1 MPNNIDNKL
10 SNSILSEI
18 GIDEVTTL
26 EQLYELQFKNA
37 PSNVFLPFA
46 HNTYDIDLS
55 NRKINGPEILSI
67 SRDHQSEII
76 YFKVDRFYDY
86 MDLATTICVIQY
98 IIPRDEERVPYIY
111 VVPFYDTSKFASE
124 NKMIFPWV
132 VGDAATQRSGDI
144 EYAIRFFKIDGEG
157 ENLQLIYNL
166 NTLPTKSKV
175 LSNIEGNNEIMKAEY
190 NKTVEKYENL
200 IAQIVENKTYWTFL

>member
-1 MPNNIDNKL
+1 MPNEIGNKL
-10 SNSILSEI
+10 SDGILSEI
-18 GIDEVTTL
+18 GIDEITTL
-26 EQLYELQFKNA
+26 EQLYELQLNNA

-46 HNTYDIDLS
+46 NNIYDVDLK
-55 NRKINGPEILSI
+55 NRKINGPEVLSI

-86 MDLATTICVIQY
+86 MDLSTTFCVIQY
-98 IIPRDEERVPYIY
+98 IIPNDESKIPYIY
-111 VVPFYDTSKFASE
+111 IVPFYDIAKFASE

-132 VGDAATQRSGDI
+132 IGDAATQRSGTI

-157 ENLQLIYNL
+157 KNAQLIYNL
-166 NTLPTKSKV
+166 NTLPTKSNI
-175 LSNIEGNNEIMKAEY
+175 LSSIEGNNEIMKAEY

>member
-1 MPNNIDNKL
+1 MSNEID
-10 SNSILSEI
+10 NSILSQI

-26 EQLYELQFKNA
+26 EQLYELQLQNA

-46 HNTYDIDLS
+46 HNIYDIDLQ
-55 NRKINGPEILSI
+55 NRKINGPEFLSI

-98 IIPRDEERVPYIY
+98 IIPDDKDRIPYIY
-111 VVPFYDTSKFASE
+111 IVPFYDTAKFAVE

-132 VGDAATQRSGDI
+132 VGDAATQHSGTV

-157 ENLQLIYNL
+157 KNAQLIYNL
-166 NTLPTKSKV
+166 NTLPTHTNV
-175 LSNIEGNNEIMKAEY
+175 LSSIEGSGEIMKAEY

-200 IAQIVENKTYWTFL
+200 IAQVVDNKTYWTFL